1 MIENKGIYFRKVGV
15 VADDDDSTDSF
26 CWPAQNLK
34 GVAHSTTG
42 SLVAFYFKPS
52 HDGNNHPDSGSGQ
65 LDVVYVAAAND
76 LRGNQIINYF
86 FQELQTGSSPII
98 VVYDEVDDSSFLSNY
113 GLIVSS
119 YISSI
124 FSITTN
130 KT

>member
-1 MIENKGIYFRKVGV
+1 MIENKGIYFRKVAA
-15 VADDDDSTDSF
+15 VADDDASTDSF

-34 GVAHSTTG
+34 GVAHNTTG

-65 LDVVYVAAAND
+65 LDVVYVSAVND
-76 LRGNQIINYF
+76 LKGNNIINYF

-113 GLIVSS
+113 IGTVSS
-119 YISSI
+119 YISNI
-124 FSITTN
+124 LSITTN
-130 KT
+130 TT